1 MKNIAEIITIG
12 MAVATTAFVPSS
24 PPLPT
29 STSLPIRRA
38 SSNRQSGGSSTG
50 IFFRDDDVA
59 DVDVEQNFQSM
70 MRNIISQ
77 QTRQRRE
84 VVRLPNARGVVS
96 LKEFTDELEEGR
108 REGKLVVVR
117 FHATWCK
124 VRNLCCVLLFWCRVP
139 VFVQII
145 RSSERG
151 AGIRFALLT
160 LFIPNAFL
168 MRFFHPFL
176 SHADMSRHTP
186 VLRQGGIVQSPSY
199 IRRRSRPGE

>member
-59 DVDVEQNFQSM
+59 DVDVEQNFQSK
-70 MRNIISQ
+70 MRNIVAQ
-77 QTRQRRE
+77 RTRRRRE
-84 VVRLPNARGVVS
+84 VVRPPNVRGAVS
-96 LKEFTDELEEGR
+96 LEEFADAIEEGR

-124 VRNLCCVLLFWCRVP
+124 VRNLDCVLLF
-139 VFVQII
+139 
-145 RSSERG
+145 
-151 AGIRFALLT
+151 
-160 LFIPNAFL
+160 
-168 MRFFHPFL
+168 
-176 SHADMSRHTP
+176 
-186 VLRQGGIVQSPSY
+186 
-199 IRRRSRPGE
+199 